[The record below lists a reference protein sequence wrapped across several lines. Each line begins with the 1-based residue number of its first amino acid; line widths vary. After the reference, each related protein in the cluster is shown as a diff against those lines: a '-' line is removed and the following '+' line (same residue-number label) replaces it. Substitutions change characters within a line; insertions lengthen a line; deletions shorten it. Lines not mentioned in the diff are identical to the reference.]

1 MLNEE
6 NPRGPD
12 DTGDQ
17 EVPGK
22 KAASEEE
29 VPPGSAEEID
39 LNRIFPEV
47 ETNLNAL
54 FPDQEMKRLLKKVQ
68 KNKKDLTA
76 LRERF
81 EEGI

>member
-1 MLNEE
+1 MLDEE

-17 EVPGK
+17 EVLGQ

-29 VPPGSAEEID
+29 APSSRAEEID

-47 ETNLNAL
+47 ETDLNAL
-54 FPDQEMKRLLKKVQ
+54 FPDQETKRLLKKVQ

>member
-6 NPRGPD
+6 NPSGPD
-12 DTGDQ
+12 DGG
-17 EVPGK
+17 EREAAGK
-22 KAASEEE
+22 NSASGEEAS
-29 VPPGSAEEID
+29 PSQAEEID
-39 LNRIFPEV
+39 LNKVFPEV

-54 FPDQEMKRLLKKVQ
+54 FPDQDMKRLLKKVQ

>member
-22 KAASEEE
+22 EVASEEE
-29 VPPGSAEEID
+29 APPSRAEEID
-39 LNRIFPEV
+39 LNKVFPEV

-54 FPDQEMKRLLKKVQ
+54 FPDPEMKRLLKKVQ

>member
-22 KAASEEE
+22 EAASEEE
-29 VPPGSAEEID
+29 APPSSAEEID